1 MELLLAI
8 FSLPSLLIF
17 LAVLVGSFLVLY
29 ILYRICMRIQ
39 RRHLNNKYSW
49 YQYLW
54 IVPIVV
60 IGYIWDI
67 YVNYV
72 WATLLMWEFPLS
84 WREEKTV
91 SERLTRYKLTDCG
104 WRSKYTAWIGPKLLD
119 KWTLKEYI

>member
-1 MELLLAI
+1 
-8 FSLPSLLIF
+8 
-17 LAVLVGSFLVLY
+17 
-29 ILYRICMRIQ
+29 MRIQ
-39 RRHLNNKYSW
+39 RKHLNNKYSW

-72 WATLLMWEFPLS
+72 WATLLMWEFPKS
-84 WREEKTV
+84 WQDEKTL

-104 WRSKYTAWIGPKLLD
+104 WRSKYTTWIGPKLLD
-119 KWTLKEYI
+119 KWDPKGIHIGYIKPE